1 MTWLFIGV
9 DLVELTRIEELAGN
23 PAFLQRIYTE
33 EELKLVE
40 GVSTSRRIEILAG
53 RFAVKE
59 AVTKALGTGI
69 SNGITFRDVQTLR
82 GSRGEPVVSLL
93 GSAAKAAASLGVD
106 EVKVSLS
113 HAGGIAAAYVLLVT
127 CNR

>member
-1 MTWLFIGV
+1 MFIGI
-9 DLVELTRIEELAGN
+9 DLVELKRIEELADN

-33 EELKLVE
+33 EELNLVKD
-40 GVSTSRRIEILAG
+40 VSNGRRIEILAG

-69 SNGITFRDVQTLR
+69 STGITFRDIQTLQ
-82 GSRGEPVVSLL
+82 GTRGEPVVSLL
-93 GSAAKAAASLGVD
+93 GNAINVAESLGVQ

-127 CNR
+127 RSH